1 MRLRALTAIFLFL
14 SSYAPL
20 GVIVIA
26 LDFDPATRGFANPL
40 TVKVVALLAVLS
52 AALPFVILRR
62 LRGGVVYQATQLT
75 NKNGDLVNYA
85 LPYLV
90 TFVGLKLGEPETVV
104 GFVLFMLLFGA
115 LTIKLQALWINP
127 LLALTGFNLYE
138 ATLQKNG
145 SELSTILVLS
155 KRQLE
160 VGHRF
165 RADYL
170 TPTQLYVTEFLSD
183 ASEKTRFSIDIRPD
197 QED

>member
-1 MRLRALTAIFLFL
+1 MHPRAITAILLFL

-20 GVIVIA
+20 GVIAIA
-26 LDFDPATRGFANPL
+26 LDFDAAKGGFSHPL
-40 TVKVVALLAVLS
+40 AVEIIALLSVLS

-62 LRGGVVYQATQLT
+62 LKGGVVYQATQLT
-75 NKNGDLVNYA
+75 NKNGDLVNYV

-90 TFVGLKLGEPETVV
+90 TFVGLKLGEPETVI

-127 LLALTGFNLYE
+127 LLALTGFQLYE
-138 ATLQKNG
+138 ACLQKNG
-145 SELSTILVLS
+145 SELSAILVLS
-155 KRQLE
+155 KGPLE

-183 ASEKTRFSIDIRPD
+183 ASQNTGRGLDIRPD